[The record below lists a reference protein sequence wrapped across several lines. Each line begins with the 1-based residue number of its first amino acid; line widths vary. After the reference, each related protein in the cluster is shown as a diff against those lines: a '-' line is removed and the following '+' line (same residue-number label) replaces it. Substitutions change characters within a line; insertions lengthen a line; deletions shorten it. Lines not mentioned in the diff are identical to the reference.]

1 VVRINLTE
9 FIRQNDIKC
18 KDGEE
23 FRHKEK
29 P

>member
-1 VVRINLTE
+1 MVRINLTE
-9 FIRQNDIKC
+9 FIRQNDVKC

-23 FRHKEK
+23 FSHKEK